1 MSDYELRQKVNR
13 LRLENDYR
21 YMLASQ
27 APKPKKSLARRFI
40 SSISND
46 VIKPAVKD
54 AGRKILSNFIV
65 KKMEKNNNDIYTK
78 TRKEAEYYTNVQ
90 NIGKGLNSMG
100 YNSDS
105 KEYKQYMNN
114 IKKNNPFINT
124 NSIKNTKS
132 NVKSNINKN
141 NSVNTK
147 IENNINE
154 IGKEINRINRK
165 TSNID
170 INKINGDLIKKNKK
184 NMK

>member
-21 YMLASQ
+21 NMLASQ

-65 KKMEKNNNDIYTK
+65 KKMEKNNSDIFTK

-124 NSIKNTKS
+124 KSTKTT
-132 NVKSNINKN
+132 VKSNINKN
-141 NSVNTK
+141 NSINTK
-147 IENNINE
+147 IENNISE

-170 INKINGDLIKKNKK
+170 INKINEDLIKKNKK